1 MFLGID
7 LGTSS
12 LKALVLDVD
21 GGIVGR
27 ASASYTMATPQPGWS
42 EADPEDW
49 WQAAGTAARQAAG
62 DHATEIA
69 AVGVSGQMHGVVLS
83 DDIGQPLRPAI
94 LWSDGRTRRQL
105 DDYRTLSEDLRR
117 KLANGR
123 RFEVGEPQIAV
134 AAGGQLV
141 RIGAGAGGKF
151 SDASVRRD
159 ARNAAQSM
167 LGEPNT
173 ARSAGDA
180 YWIRSRSQRE
190 NRDGAA
196 RSDARHEIRQRVGE
210 PKIPVGALGDFV
222 RKNPAGRGE

>member
-27 ASASYTMATPQPGWS
+27 ASASYSMATPQPGWS
-42 EADPEDW
+42 ESDPEDW

-105 DDYRTLSEDLRR
+105 DDYRMLSEDLRR
-117 KLANGR
+117 KLANPPATGMAGPTLLWLR
-123 RFEVGEPQIAV
+123 DHERPQY
-134 AAGGQLV
+134 
-141 RIGAGAGGKF
+141 R
-151 SDASVRRD
+151 
-159 ARNAAQSM
+159 AAQWA
-167 LGEPNT
+167 L
-173 ARSAGDA
+173 
-180 YWIRSRSQRE
+180 Q
-190 NRDGAA
+190 
-196 RSDARHEIRQRVGE
+196 
-210 PKIPVGALGDFV
+210 PKDCLRLRLIQ
-222 RKNPAGRGE
+222 